1 MIGGLAFGCTYS
13 TTAWTVKSRAKS
25 YIHSMYIVSLDC
37 IECWKQRPFFFSPK
51 EMKCVVKFSCSLVGG
66 TSSFQLLFLLVLLL
80 FVSHLL
86 EATGLWQPQPPGKQP
101 PSSSLQ
107 KAASVSRMASLF
119 VAVPPTSGYVGVTPG
134 LKAFPSCLIDN
145 NALARTFLPGCAGT
159 TLSHNPGTHAKLPS
173 PALT

>member
-1 MIGGLAFGCTYS
+1 MLLDIETMTTFNCVTSYGIMEPPLCLSGLLNDWWLAFGCTYS

-37 IECWKQRPFFFSPK
+37 IEFWKQRPFFFSPK

-86 EATGLWQPQPPGKQP
+86 EAIPVASIL
-101 PSSSLQ
+101 SLSSIHSSLQ
-107 KAASVSRMASLF
+107 CAPGKPQQ
-119 VAVPPTSGYVGVTPG
+119 PPP
-134 LKAFPSCLIDN
+134 LEP
-145 NALARTFLPGCAGT
+145 LPRG
-159 TLSHNPGTHAKLPS
+159 
-173 PALT
+173 